1 MKVFE
6 KTSETT
12 AFLEEHKSS
21 GKTIGFVPTMGAL
34 HEGHLELMRKA
45 KVENDLLVVSVFVN
59 PIQFNNQTDLK
70 KYPRNLEKDIELLK
84 TVNHFNGVAI
94 VVKKLFDITIPHRAY
109 FGEKDFQQLAI
120 IKKLVAI
127 EKMDVEIIPCPIV
140 RENDG
145 LAMSSRNQRLSTEQ
159 RKNAPFIY
167 KTLQQAQ
174 KMTGSNSIAEVK
186 KWVENRFNSNKAFD
200 LEYFEIS
207 EHTDL
212 QPVNNWT
219 DASSTMGFVVANMTN
234 VRLID
239 NIRLFNN
246 FANSNKG

>member
-1 MKVFE
+1 VVSIFVNP
-6 KTSETT
+6 TQ
-12 AFLEEHKSS
+12 FLAGEDLDNYPTKQEADSIICELA
-21 GKTIGFVPTMGAL
+21 GVDILFVPTVEEMYPEPINKEYDFGKLGEVMEGANRP
-34 HEGHLELMRKA
+34 G
-45 KVENDLLVVSVFVN
+45 
-59 PIQFNNQTDLK
+59 
-70 KYPRNLEKDIELLK
+70 
-84 TVNHFNGVAI
+84 HFNGVAI
-94 VVKKLFDITIPHRAY
+94 VVKKLFDITIPHKAY

-120 IKKLVAI
+120 IKKLVAM
-127 EKMDVEIIPCPIV
+127 EKMDVEIVPCPII

-174 KMTGSNSIAEVK
+174 KMTNSNSIAEVK
-186 KWVENRFNSNKAFD
+186 KWVEDKFSANTAFD

-207 EHTDL
+207 EHADL

-219 DASSTMGFVVANMTN
+219 DAGSTMGFVVANMRN